1 MLTRCVSTRARVC
14 VCLRRR
20 TSGLRCS
27 FTGALLRYL
36 PARGFTLNSLL
47 TCANNYIKRQM
58 GRASRQPIVTECIP
72 PGDHLSL

>member
-1 MLTRCVSTRARVC
+1 MLTVAC
-14 VCLRRR
+14 VCAFASPCL
-20 TSGLRCS
+20 GLRCS

-47 TCANNYIKRQM
+47 TCANNYIKRQRGM
-58 GRASRQPIVTECIP
+58 ASRQPIVTECIP